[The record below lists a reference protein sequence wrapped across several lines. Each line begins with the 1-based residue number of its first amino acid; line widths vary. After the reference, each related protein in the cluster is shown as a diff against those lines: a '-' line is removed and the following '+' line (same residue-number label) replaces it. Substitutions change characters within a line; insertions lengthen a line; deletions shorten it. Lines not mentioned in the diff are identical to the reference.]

1 MAAKMLLSLVSRPIR
16 PEEVQ
21 RSRMNGATTDK
32 LELIASHPALMA
44 TAGIPK
50 RIADL
55 AGKLN
60 ESLMDDVPDYS
71 PIFRQQFMLS
81 PDDKPYCLGLLQ
93 RVDRGELPV
102 LASTECKRQYAA
114 LTGVD
119 ASLL

>member
-1 MAAKMLLSLVSRPIR
+1 MSFTTRVEQEGVLKCLVIRAKN
-16 PEEVQ
+16 
-21 RSRMNGATTDK
+21 NGVV
-32 LELIASHPALMA
+32 E
-44 TAGIPK
+44 
-50 RIADL
+50 
-55 AGKLN
+55 
-60 ESLMDDVPDYS
+60 DYS